1 MMRENLK
8 TILFIA
14 SVALNLL
21 FVGTYLTY
29 KLSPLAGVHRPAFT
43 DGPLFLQLDL
53 APGQLKQLN
62 AERDRFHTRL
72 QQLGQEIK
80 KRQLGLIDLL
90 AATPPDQPAIKKKQ
104 EEIQGLQRVVQNSVI
119 DHFLRASAFLTPE
132 QRGRFFGLIKSRIQ
146 TGPQACPP
154 IMRSVEQCRPGTGT
168 IIPPSH

>member
-1 MMRENLK
+1 MRESLK

-14 SVALNLL
+14 SVALNLV

-29 KLSPLAGVHRPAFT
+29 KLSPPTGVHQPAFT

-53 APGQLKQLN
+53 TPAQLKRLR

-72 QQLGQEIK
+72 QKLGQEIK
-80 KRQLGLIDLL
+80 QRQLGLIDLL
-90 AATPPDQPAIKKKQ
+90 DAAPPDQSAIKRKQ

-132 QRGRFFGLIKSRIQ
+132 QRTRFFGLIKSNIQ
-146 TGPQACPP
+146 TAPQACPP
-154 IMRSVEQCRPGTGT
+154 IMRSVKQCRPGEGKNE
-168 IIPPSH
+168 